1 MTTNN
6 NNKNFKKVDF
16 SIESKKTKSYDI
28 KLMTGKSEKSEKKK
42 DEKEQKK

>member
-6 NNKNFKKVDF
+6 NNDNFKKVDF

-28 KLMTGKSEKSEKKK
+28 KLMTGKSDKSDKKK
-42 DEKEQKK
+42 NKKE